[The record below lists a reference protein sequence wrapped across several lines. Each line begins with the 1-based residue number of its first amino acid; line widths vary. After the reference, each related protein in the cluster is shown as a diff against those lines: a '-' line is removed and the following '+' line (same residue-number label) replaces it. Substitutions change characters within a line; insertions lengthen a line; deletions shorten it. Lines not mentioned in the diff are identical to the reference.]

1 VDGEVWVGP
10 VVSSIAQEQ
19 LFSLLYR
26 LCGHYLYFVLADSEF
41 AVGGAMV
48 KGVIKVGREAGG
60 FTREGVKRVDGDAGV
75 WVSERI
81 GGVVGVGEEVSTG
94 DLGATMV

>member
-1 VDGEVWVGP
+1 MDGKIWVGP
-10 VVSSIAQEQ
+10 IVSSIAQEQ
-19 LFSLLYR
+19 LFSFLYR
-26 LCGHYLYFVLADSEF
+26 LCGYYFYLVLAYSEF

-48 KGVIKVGREAGG
+48 KGVIEVGREAGG
-60 FTREGVKRVDGDAGV
+60 FTREGVKRVNGDAGV